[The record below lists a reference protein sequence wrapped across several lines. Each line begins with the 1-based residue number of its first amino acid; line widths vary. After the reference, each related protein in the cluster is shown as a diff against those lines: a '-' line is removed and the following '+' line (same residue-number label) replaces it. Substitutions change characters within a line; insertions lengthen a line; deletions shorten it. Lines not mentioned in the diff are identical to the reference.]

1 MIGDDEEALDG
12 FVPLLVRSFV
22 VNELFSLLINS
33 VIRTDTPSTVI
44 VVVVCVDDEFEVVD
58 EEEDMD
64 ESEKSLVFFLI
75 RILNEN
81 GKKKK
86 KKSRGFTF
94 FVDYQIFYLLF

>member
-12 FVPLLVRSFV
+12 FVPLLRRSFV

-58 EEEDMD
+58 DEEDMD
-64 ESEKSLVFFLI
+64 EREKSLVFFLL
-75 RILNEN
+75 RILN
-81 GKKKK
+81 GKAKQ
-86 KKSRGFTF
+86 KSRGFTF
-94 FVDYQIFYLLF
+94 FVDYQVF